1 MTLINFKRTIFA
13 SKALFTD
20 ADKIVDRIE
29 TFPAIFA
36 RVGQTVI
43 GVGFTMGTHET

>member
-1 MTLINFKRTIFA
+1 MTLINFKRTILA
-13 SKALFTD
+13 SKPLFTD
-20 ADKIVDRIE
+20 ASKIVDRIK